1 MRQSVDESFINQYK
15 KDIDFLVE
23 EQKIAI
29 LEEVIALMKEKGISR
44 AELARRLGT
53 SRAYITRM
61 FRLKSN
67 FTLKTLVQLA
77 HALGTKISIHLCE
90 PEVQTVWIDKNYY
103 PKKRISDKLA
113 ISAREYKDVKYV
125 KSVGVTD
132 EYRTDAA

>member
-1 MRQSVDESFINQYK
+1 VIKEIRMKQIVDECLIHHD

-44 AELARRLGT
+44 ADLARRLGT

-61 FRLKSN
+61 FRLKSD

-77 HALGTKISIHLCE
+77 YVLGTKISIHLCDSE
-90 PEVQTVWIDKNYY
+90 
-103 PKKRISDKLA
+103 
-113 ISAREYKDVKYV
+113 
-125 KSVGVTD
+125 GGTD
-132 EYRTDAA
+132 EH